1 MVKFLVAGA
10 LCVALALPAAADESA
25 NAGASFVQA
34 IWESVLSLLPEELQP
49 TGMLD
54 GASTSGEVP
63 ADEMLPSFVP
73 NG

>member
-1 MVKFLVAGA
+1 MSKFLVAGA

-49 TGMLD
+49 AANPTGELPED
-54 GASTSGEVP
+54 EISPSTI
-63 ADEMLPSFVP
+63 P